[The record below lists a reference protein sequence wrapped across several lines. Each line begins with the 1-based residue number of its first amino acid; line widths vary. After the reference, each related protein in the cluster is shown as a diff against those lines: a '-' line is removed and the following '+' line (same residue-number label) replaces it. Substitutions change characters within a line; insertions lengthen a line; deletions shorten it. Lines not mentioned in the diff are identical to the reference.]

1 MGLCACSGQH
11 LLPALLGGGADKAA
25 LEVLANMQD
34 LYRGHSR
41 DAGDTMML
49 AFEAGT
55 YTQVP
60 GAVILPHFSCTILA
74 ADFGASASQCGKG
87 RLQCT
92 LGFFRINCFE
102 SVVHPP
108 FTPIYF

>member
-1 MGLCACSGQH
+1 
-11 LLPALLGGGADKAA
+11 
-25 LEVLANMQD
+25 MQD

-60 GAVILPHFSCTILA
+60 GASSFSPPPLAVFSPRVVMLSLP
-74 ADFGASASQCGKG
+74 
-87 RLQCT
+87 
-92 LGFFRINCFE
+92 
-102 SVVHPP
+102 SVSKSDCNAL
-108 FTPIYF
+108 